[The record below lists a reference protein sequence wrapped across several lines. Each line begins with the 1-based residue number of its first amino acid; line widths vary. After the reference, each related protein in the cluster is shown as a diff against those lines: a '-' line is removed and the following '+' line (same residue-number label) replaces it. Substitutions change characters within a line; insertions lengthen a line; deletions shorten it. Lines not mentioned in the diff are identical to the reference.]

1 MFPSEEILALLKS
14 TTTPILHIAGDH
26 DIIFPV
32 ENWYA
37 LNQQLPTLQLL
48 TFPRAG
54 HGPQHQHPEASA
66 EHIATFV
73 RTRNLARR
81 GEATHRAAR
90 EAAGRHRHARVRG
103 TSGAR
108 A

>member
-54 HGPQHQHPEASA
+54 HGPQHQYPEASA

-73 RTRNLARR
+73 RTRNLA
-81 GEATHRAAR
+81 
-90 EAAGRHRHARVRG
+90 
-103 TSGAR
+103 
-108 A
+108 